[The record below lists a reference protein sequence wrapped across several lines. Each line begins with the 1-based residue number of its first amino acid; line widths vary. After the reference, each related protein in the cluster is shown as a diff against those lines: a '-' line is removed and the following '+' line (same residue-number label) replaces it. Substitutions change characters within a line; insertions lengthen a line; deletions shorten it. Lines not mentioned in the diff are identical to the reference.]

1 MDELSDLE
9 RLEALEEIKLLKAR
23 RDRAVDT
30 HDWDLYE
37 SLHAPNHRSLDQQY
51 GQWTSAA
58 QMIANVK
65 QAMKGLLTMHHS
77 HTPIITFEGR
87 TKAKGIWAM
96 KGVSHFMQ
104 DGEPHWFMG
113 LGHYHEEYEKQDGV
127 WKFTGRAL
135 KYIHTRQSPGSNFP
149 PKIDSV
155 SAGDARPSAAQI
167 AIPPLPPE
175 MSQLDR
181 LKAVQAIEHLKA
193 RRDYAVDTKDWDT
206 YLALHA
212 PDHQSIN
219 DGFDPWLT
227 AQQMIVAVRALLDE
241 TRTSVHHSH
250 TAELTFLTPDKALG
264 IWPMEDE
271 IFWDAD
277 GETHWLHGFG
287 FYHETYEKRDGEWL
301 FTSRKLKRT
310 DVRTTS
316 HSLSDAATVEA

>member
-1 MDELSDLE
+1 MDQLSDLE

-30 HDWDLYE
+30 HDWVLYE
-37 SLHAPNHRSLDQQY
+37 QLHAPDHRSLDQQY

-58 QMIANVK
+58 QMIANVR
-65 QAMKGLLTMHHS
+65 QAMRGLLTMHHS
-77 HTPIITFEGR
+77 HTPIISFEGR
-87 TKAKGIWAM
+87 DKATGIWAM
-96 KGVSHFMQ
+96 KGVSHFLQ

-113 LGHYHEEYEKQDGV
+113 LGHYHEEYQRRDGV

-135 KYIHTRQSPGSNFP
+135 KYSHTRQSPGSSFP
-149 PKIDSV
+149 PQIESV
-155 SAGDARPSAAQI
+155 SADEARPAATQI
-167 AIPPLPPE
+167 AIPLLPE
-175 MSQLDR
+175 GMSPLDR
-181 LKAVQAIEHLKA
+181 LVAVQAIEHLKA

-227 AQQMIVAVRALLDE
+227 AQQMIVAVRTLLDE

-250 TAELTFLTPDKALG
+250 TGEISFVRPDKAIG

-271 IFWDAD
+271 IFWDEGD
-277 GETHWLHGFG
+277 EKHWLHGFG
-287 FYHETYEKRDGEWL
+287 FYHETYEQRGGEWL

-310 DVRTTS
+310 DVRTTTQ
-316 HSLSDAATVEA
+316 SLEAAKIVGA